1 MASQAAVLLDEYL
14 PAATQSMAQGA
25 AVAAAL
31 RALVATS
38 VDLADRL
45 ASGHDPPLI
54 EVAADGNGE
63 GDARHPLDALA
74 HQLFTGSLRGAPVSA
89 VLSGEAV
96 DPITLSPDG
105 QVVVALDPIDG
116 SSNVGLNGAIGTL
129 FSILPAVADDAGP
142 HASLLVTGDHQLA
155 AGLVL
160 YGPATVLALTLGAG
174 TDLFVLDRTR
184 ATFVLARSSIRIP
197 DQAGTFAINMANRR
211 HWPSL
216 VRRYVDDLLAGA
228 VGVRERDFDMRW
240 VGAVVADAL
249 RILTDGGIAIHPG
262 DDRPGGRNG
271 SLRLVS
277 EGNPVALLIEQAG
290 GSASNGSERILS
302 IQPETLHQ
310 RTPLIFGSSDEV
322 RRCVERLDRHPNHGS
337 DSPLFRSRGIFRD

>member
-1 MASQAAVLLDEYL
+1 MAPQAAVLLDEYL

-38 VDLADRL
+38 VELADRL
-45 ASGHDPPLI
+45 ASGHDSPLI

-63 GDARHPLDALA
+63 GDVRRPLDAQA
-74 HQLFTGSLRGAPVSA
+74 HQLFTGSLQGTPVSA
-89 VLSGEAV
+89 VLSEEAV
-96 DPITLSPDG
+96 DPIAISPDG
-105 QVVVALDPIDG
+105 QVVVAIDPIDG
-116 SSNVGLNGAIGTL
+116 SSNLDLNGAIGTS

-142 HASLLVTGDHQLA
+142 HTSLLVTGDHQLA
-155 AGLVL
+155 AGLVV

-240 VGAVVADAL
+240 VGAVTADAF
-249 RILTDGGIAIHPG
+249 RILNEGGIALHPG
-262 DDRPGGRNG
+262 DDRPGERNG
-271 SLRLVS
+271 RLRLVY
-277 EGNPVALLIEQAG
+277 EGNPIALLIEQAG
-290 GSASNGSERILS
+290 GAASNGYERILS

-322 RRCVERLDRHPNHGS
+322 RRCVDRLDRHPNHGS
-337 DSPLFRSRGIFRD
+337 DSPLFASRGIFRD

>member
-1 MASQAAVLLDEYL
+1 MAPQSAVLFDEYL
-14 PAATQSMAQGA
+14 PTATQSMAQGA

-38 VDLADRL
+38 IELADRL
-45 ASGHDPPLI
+45 AGEHDSPLI
-54 EVAADGNGE
+54 EVVTDRNGE
-63 GDARHPLDALA
+63 GDAQHRLDALA
-74 HQLFTGSLRGAPVSA
+74 HQLFTRSLRTAHVRA
-89 VLSGEAV
+89 VLSEEAV
-96 DPITLSPDG
+96 DPIENSRDG
-105 QVVVALDPIDG
+105 QVVVAIDPIDG
-116 SSNVGLNGAIGTL
+116 SSNLDVNGSIGTI
-129 FSILPAVADDAGP
+129 FSILPAVADDAQP
-142 HASLLVTGDHQLA
+142 HASFMVTGDHQLA
-155 AGLVL
+155 ASLVL

-240 VGAVVADAL
+240 VGAVTADAF
-249 RILTDGGIAIHPG
+249 RILNEGGIALHPG
-262 DDRPGGRNG
+262 DDRPGERNG
-271 SLRLVS
+271 RLRLVY
-277 EGNPVALLIEQAG
+277 EGNPIALLIEQAG
-290 GSASNGSERILS
+290 GAASNGYERILS

-322 RRCVERLDRHPNHGS
+322 RRCVDRLDRHPNHGS
-337 DSPLFRSRGIFRD
+337 DSPLFASRGIFRD